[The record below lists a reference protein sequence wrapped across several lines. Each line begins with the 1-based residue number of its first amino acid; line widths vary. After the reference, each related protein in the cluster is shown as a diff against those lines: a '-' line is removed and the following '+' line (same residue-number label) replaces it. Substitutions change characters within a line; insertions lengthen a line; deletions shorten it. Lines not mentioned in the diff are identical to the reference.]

1 MAALPITTR
10 FSATKDLRA
19 GTLPLLDTF
28 RDLLDTVEDALRL
41 DLDLSHSLSWDPAT
55 SGFAEAAEAR
65 WQDGLALARDVVG
78 ASPTNEGDLA
88 LQRMSLL
95 LHFLIETDNFADAER
110 FQQVMYQNV
119 PLFAATDPDI
129 CRALTQATRLVDA
142 IVEAATHADETS
154 LTLR

>member
-1 MAALPITTR
+1 MTTKLITTR

-28 RDLLDTVEDALRL
+28 RVLLDTVEAALRL
-41 DLDLSHSLSWDPAT
+41 DLDLSHSLAWDLAST
-55 SGFAEAAEAR
+55 GFAEEAEAC

-78 ASPTNEGDLA
+78 ATPTTVGDLA

-110 FQQVMYQNV
+110 FQQVMYQNFT
-119 PLFAATDPDI
+119 LFIAADLAVANALA
-129 CRALTQATRLVDA
+129 RAGRLVDA
-142 IVEAATHADETS
+142 IVEAAAPNEHAP